1 MSRRILVVDDDPRLL
16 HVVAMYLSIEG
27 YEVDTASNGEE
38 GLRLLEQKR
47 PDLVILDVMMPGI
60 DGLEACRRIKSNPE
74 TRAIPVVL
82 FTALSRTDDVENG
95 RAAGANRFINKP
107 FSLIG
112 LGAVIRSFLAEDSA
126 VQVAGTSPA

>member
-1 MSRRILVVDDDPRLL
+1 LSRRILVVDDDPRLL

-27 YEVDTASNGEE
+27 YDVDTASNGEE
-38 GLRLLEQKR
+38 GLRLLEQRR

-112 LGAVIRSFLAEDSA
+112 LGAVIRSFLAEDATVS
-126 VQVAGTSPA
+126 VAGT

>member
-1 MSRRILVVDDDPRLL
+1 VSRRILVVDDDPRLL

-27 YEVDTASNGEE
+27 YDVDTAGNGEE
-38 GLRLLEQKR
+38 GLRSLEQRR

-74 TRAIPVVL
+74 TRTIPVVL
-82 FTALSRTDDVENG
+82 STALSRTDDVENG

-112 LGAVIRSFLAEDSA
+112 LGAVIRSFLTDDSTLSVVGQA
-126 VQVAGTSPA
+126 

>member
-1 MSRRILVVDDDPRLL
+1 VSRRILVVDDDPRLL

-27 YEVDTASNGEE
+27 YDVDTAGNGEE
-38 GLRLLEQKR
+38 GLRSLEQRR

-74 TRAIPVVL
+74 TRTIPVVL

-112 LGAVIRSFLAEDSA
+112 LGAVIRSFLTDDSTLSVVGQA
-126 VQVAGTSPA
+126 

>member
-16 HVVAMYLSIEG
+16 HVVSMYLSIEG
-27 YEVDTASNGEE
+27 YDVDTAPNGEE
-38 GLRLLEQKR
+38 GLQHLEVQR

-74 TRAIPVVL
+74 TRQIPVVL
-82 FTALSRTDDVENG
+82 FTALSRTDDVESG

-112 LGAVIRSFLAEDSA
+112 LGAVIRSFLSEETA
-126 VQVAGTSPA
+126 VTAVG

>member
-27 YEVDTASNGEE
+27 YEVDTAANGEE

-112 LGAVIRSFLAEDSA
+112 LGAVIRSFLAEDATASLP
-126 VQVAGTSPA
+126 VAG

>member
-1 MSRRILVVDDDPRLL
+1 VTRRILVVDDDPRLL
-16 HVVAMYLSIEG
+16 HVVSMYLNIEG
-27 YEVDTASNGEE
+27 YEVDTATNGEE
-38 GLRLLEQKR
+38 GLRIFEQRR

-82 FTALSRTDDVENG
+82 FTALSRSDDVESG

-112 LGAVIRSFLAEDSA
+112 LGAVIRSFLTEESA
-126 VQVAGTSPA
+126 VPAVGA

>member
-1 MSRRILVVDDDPRLL
+1 VSRRILVVDDDPRLL
-16 HVVAMYLSIEG
+16 HVVSMYLSIEG
-27 YEVDTASNGEE
+27 YEVDTAPNGEE
-38 GLRLLEQKR
+38 GLQHLEAQR

-74 TRAIPVVL
+74 TREIPVVL
-82 FTALSRTDDVENG
+82 FTALSRTDDVESG

-112 LGAVIRSFLAEDSA
+112 LGAVIRSFLSEDSA
-126 VQVAGTSPA
+126 VSAVG

>member
-1 MSRRILVVDDDPRLL
+1 VTRRILIVDDDPRLL
-16 HVVAMYLSIEG
+16 HVVSMYLGIEG
-27 YEVDTASNGEE
+27 YEVDTAPNGEE
-38 GLRLLEQKR
+38 GLRLLEQHR
-47 PDLVILDVMMPGI
+47 PDLVVLDVMMPGI

-74 TRAIPVVL
+74 TRTIPVVL

-112 LGAVIRSFLAEDSA
+112 LGAVIRSFLSEDSP
-126 VQVAGTSPA
+126 VSVAG

>member
-1 MSRRILVVDDDPRLL
+1 VSRRILVVDDDPRLL

-27 YEVDTASNGEE
+27 YDVDTAGNGEE
-38 GLRLLEQKR
+38 GLRSLEQRR

-74 TRAIPVVL
+74 TRTIPVVL

-112 LGAVIRSFLAEDSA
+112 LGAVIRSFLSEDSA
-126 VQVAGTSPA
+126 VSAVG

>member
-1 MSRRILVVDDDPRLL
+1 MTRRILVVDDDPRLL

-27 YEVDTASNGEE
+27 YEVDSANNGEE
-38 GLRLLEQKR
+38 GLRCLEARR

-74 TRAIPVVL
+74 TRHIPVVL
-82 FTALSRTDDVENG
+82 FTALSRTDDVEKG

-112 LGAVIRSFLAEDSA
+112 LGAVIRSFLSEDSP
-126 VQVAGTSPA
+126 VSVA

>member
-1 MSRRILVVDDDPRLL
+1 MSRRILIVDDDPRLL
-16 HVVAMYLSIEG
+16 HVVSMYLGIEG
-27 YEVDTASNGEE
+27 YEVDTAPNGEE
-38 GLRLLEQKR
+38 GLRILEQRR
-47 PDLVILDVMMPGI
+47 PDLIVLDVMMPGI

-74 TRAIPVVL
+74 TRTIPVVL

-112 LGAVIRSFLAEDSA
+112 LGAVIRSFLSEDSP
-126 VQVAGTSPA
+126 VTVAG

>member
-1 MSRRILVVDDDPRLL
+1 VSRRILVVDDDPRLL
-16 HVVAMYLSIEG
+16 HVVSMYLSIEG
-27 YEVDTASNGEE
+27 YDVDTAPNGEE
-38 GLRLLEQKR
+38 GLQHLEAQR

-74 TRAIPVVL
+74 TRQIPVVL
-82 FTALSRTDDVENG
+82 FTALSRTDDVESG

-112 LGAVIRSFLAEDSA
+112 LGAVIRSFLSEESPVSA
-126 VQVAGTSPA
+126 VG

>member
-27 YEVDTASNGEE
+27 YEVDTAANGEE

-74 TRAIPVVL
+74 TRSIPVVL

-112 LGAVIRSFLAEDSA
+112 LGAVIRSFLAEDATVS
-126 VQVAGTSPA
+126 VAPA

>member
-1 MSRRILVVDDDPRLL
+1 VSRRILVVDDDPRLL
-16 HVVAMYLSIEG
+16 HVVSMYLSIEG
-27 YEVDTASNGEE
+27 YDVDTAPNGEE
-38 GLRLLEQKR
+38 GLQHLEAQR

-74 TRAIPVVL
+74 TRQIPVVL
-82 FTALSRTDDVENG
+82 FTALSRTDDVESG

-112 LGAVIRSFLAEDSA
+112 LGAVIRSFLSEETPVSA
-126 VQVAGTSPA
+126 VG

>member
-1 MSRRILVVDDDPRLL
+1 VSRRILVVDDDPRLL
-16 HVVAMYLSIEG
+16 HVVSMYLSIEG
-27 YEVDTASNGEE
+27 YEVDTAPNGEE
-38 GLRLLEQKR
+38 GLQHLEAER

-74 TRAIPVVL
+74 TRHIPVVL
-82 FTALSRTDDVENG
+82 FTALSRTDDVESG

-112 LGAVIRSFLAEDSA
+112 LGAVIRSFLSEDA
-126 VQVAGTSPA
+126 PTAAAAI

>member
-1 MSRRILVVDDDPRLL
+1 VSRRILVVDDDPRLL

-27 YEVDTASNGEE
+27 YDVDTASNGEE
-38 GLRLLEQKR
+38 GLRRVEAQR

-60 DGLEACRRIKSNPE
+60 DGLEACRRIKSDPE
-74 TRAIPVVL
+74 TRHIPVVL
-82 FTALSRTDDVENG
+82 FTALSRTDDVESG

-112 LGAVIRSFLAEDSA
+112 LGAVIRSFLSEDSPVSA
-126 VQVAGTSPA
+126 VG

>member
-1 MSRRILVVDDDPRLL
+1 MSRRILVVDDDPRL
-16 HVVAMYLSIEG
+16 YLSIEG
-27 YEVDTASNGEE
+27 YEVDTAANGEE

-74 TRAIPVVL
+74 TRSIPVVL

-112 LGAVIRSFLAEDSA
+112 LGAVIRSFLAEDATVSL
-126 VQVAGTSPA
+126 AGA

>member
-1 MSRRILVVDDDPRLL
+1 VSRRILVVDDDPRLL
-16 HVVAMYLSIEG
+16 HVVSMYLSIEG
-27 YEVDTASNGEE
+27 YDVDTAPNGEE
-38 GLRLLEQKR
+38 GLQHLEAQR

-74 TRAIPVVL
+74 TRQIPVVL
-82 FTALSRTDDVENG
+82 FTALSRTDDVESG

-112 LGAVIRSFLAEDSA
+112 LGAVIRSFLSEETAAAA
-126 VQVAGTSPA
+126 VG

>member
-1 MSRRILVVDDDPRLL
+1 VSRRILVVDDDPRLL
-16 HVVAMYLSIEG
+16 HVVSMYLSIEG
-27 YEVDTASNGEE
+27 YDVDTAPNGEE
-38 GLRLLEQKR
+38 GLQHLEAQR

-74 TRAIPVVL
+74 TRQIPVVL
-82 FTALSRTDDVENG
+82 FTALSRTDDVESG

-112 LGAVIRSFLAEDSA
+112 LGAVIRSFLSEESA
-126 VQVAGTSPA
+126 VSAVG

>member
-16 HVVAMYLSIEG
+16 HVVSMYLSIEG
-27 YEVDTASNGEE
+27 YDVDTAPNGEE
-38 GLRLLEQKR
+38 GLQHLEVQR

-74 TRAIPVVL
+74 TRHIPVVL
-82 FTALSRTDDVENG
+82 FTALSRTDDVESG

-112 LGAVIRSFLAEDSA
+112 LGAVIRSFLSEETPVTA
-126 VQVAGTSPA
+126 VG

>member
-1 MSRRILVVDDDPRLL
+1 MSHRILVVDDDPRLL
-16 HVVAMYLSIEG
+16 HVVSMYLSIEG
-27 YEVDTASNGEE
+27 YDVDTAPNGEE
-38 GLRLLEQKR
+38 GLRRVEAQR

-60 DGLEACRRIKSNPE
+60 DGLEACRRIKSDPD
-74 TRAIPVVL
+74 TRHIPVVL

-112 LGAVIRSFLAEDSA
+112 LGAVIRSFLSEDSPVHA
-126 VQVAGTSPA
+126 VG

>member
-27 YEVDTASNGEE
+27 YDVDTASNGEE
-38 GLRLLEQKR
+38 GLRRVEAQR

-60 DGLEACRRIKSNPE
+60 DGLEACRRIKSDPE
-74 TRAIPVVL
+74 TRHIPVVL
-82 FTALSRTDDVENG
+82 FTALSRTDDVESG

-112 LGAVIRSFLAEDSA
+112 LGAVIRSFLSEESQVTA
-126 VQVAGTSPA
+126 VG

>member
-16 HVVAMYLSIEG
+16 HVVSMYLSIEG
-27 YEVDTASNGEE
+27 YDVDTAPNGEE
-38 GLRLLEQKR
+38 GLQHLEAQR

-74 TRAIPVVL
+74 TRQIPVVL
-82 FTALSRTDDVENG
+82 FTALSRTDDVESG

-112 LGAVIRSFLAEDSA
+112 LGAVIRSFLSEETAAAA
-126 VQVAGTSPA
+126 VG

>member
-1 MSRRILVVDDDPRLL
+1 VSRRILVVDDDPRLL
-16 HVVAMYLSIEG
+16 HVVSMYLSIEG
-27 YEVDTASNGEE
+27 YDVDTAPNGEE
-38 GLRLLEQKR
+38 GLQRVEALR

-74 TRAIPVVL
+74 TRHIPVVL
-82 FTALSRTDDVENG
+82 FTALSRTDDVESG

-112 LGAVIRSFLAEDSA
+112 LGAVIRSFLSEEQPVSA
-126 VQVAGTSPA
+126 VG

>member
-16 HVVAMYLSIEG
+16 HVVSMYLSIEG
-27 YEVDTASNGEE
+27 YEVDTAPNGEE
-38 GLRLLEQKR
+38 GLQHLEAAR

-74 TRAIPVVL
+74 TRHIPVVL
-82 FTALSRTDDVENG
+82 FTALSRTDDVESG

-112 LGAVIRSFLAEDSA
+112 LGAVIRSFLSEDSPA
-126 VQVAGTSPA
+126 VTAVG

>member
-16 HVVAMYLSIEG
+16 HVVSMYLSIEG
-27 YEVDTASNGEE
+27 YDVDTAPNGEE
-38 GLRLLEQKR
+38 GLQRLEALR

-74 TRAIPVVL
+74 TRQIPVVL
-82 FTALSRTDDVENG
+82 FTALSRTDDVESG

-112 LGAVIRSFLAEDSA
+112 LGAVIRSFLSEEQQVSA
-126 VQVAGTSPA
+126 VG

>member
-1 MSRRILVVDDDPRLL
+1 VSRRILVVDDDPRLL
-16 HVVAMYLSIEG
+16 HVVSMYLSIEG
-27 YEVDTASNGEE
+27 YDVDTAANGEE
-38 GLRLLEQKR
+38 GLQRLEALR

-74 TRAIPVVL
+74 TRHIPVVL
-82 FTALSRTDDVENG
+82 FTALSRTDDVESG

-112 LGAVIRSFLAEDSA
+112 LGAVIRSFLSEDQA
-126 VQVAGTSPA
+126 VQAVG

>member
-1 MSRRILVVDDDPRLL
+1 VSRRILVVDDDPRLL
-16 HVVAMYLSIEG
+16 HVVSMYLSIEG
-27 YEVDTASNGEE
+27 YDVDTAPNGEE
-38 GLRLLEQKR
+38 GLQHLEVQR

-74 TRAIPVVL
+74 TRQIPVVL
-82 FTALSRTDDVENG
+82 FTALSRTDDVESG

-112 LGAVIRSFLAEDSA
+112 LGAVIRSFLSEETA
-126 VQVAGTSPA
+126 VTAVG

>member
-27 YEVDTASNGEE
+27 YEVDTAVNGDE
-38 GLRLLEQKR
+38 GLRLLEQRR

-112 LGAVIRSFLAEDSA
+112 LGAVIRSFLAEDATVS
-126 VQVAGTSPA
+126 VGPA

>member
-1 MSRRILVVDDDPRLL
+1 LSRRILVVDDDPRLL

-27 YEVDTASNGEE
+27 YDVDTASNGEE
-38 GLRLLEQKR
+38 GLRLLEQRR

-74 TRAIPVVL
+74 TRTIPVVL

-112 LGAVIRSFLAEDSA
+112 LGAVIRSFLAEDATVSA
-126 VQVAGTSPA
+126 VGT

>member
-1 MSRRILVVDDDPRLL
+1 VSRRILVVDDDPRLL

-27 YEVDTASNGEE
+27 YDVDTAPNGEE
-38 GLRLLEQKR
+38 GLQHLEAQR

-74 TRAIPVVL
+74 TRQIPVVL
-82 FTALSRTDDVENG
+82 FTALSRTDDVESG

-112 LGAVIRSFLAEDSA
+112 LGAVIRSFLSEETPVTA
-126 VQVAGTSPA
+126 VG

>member
-1 MSRRILVVDDDPRLL
+1 VSRRILVVDDDPRLL
-16 HVVAMYLSIEG
+16 HVVSMYLSIEG
-27 YEVDTASNGEE
+27 YDVDTAPNGEE
-38 GLRLLEQKR
+38 GLQHLEVQR

-74 TRAIPVVL
+74 TRQIPVVL
-82 FTALSRTDDVENG
+82 FTALSRTDDVESG

-112 LGAVIRSFLAEDSA
+112 LGAVIRSFLSEETA
-126 VQVAGTSPA
+126 VPAVG

>member
-1 MSRRILVVDDDPRLL
+1 VSRRILVVDDDPRLL
-16 HVVAMYLSIEG
+16 HVVSMYLSIEG
-27 YEVDTASNGEE
+27 YDVDTAPNGEE
-38 GLRLLEQKR
+38 GLQHLEAQR

-74 TRAIPVVL
+74 TRLIPVVL
-82 FTALSRTDDVENG
+82 FTALSRTDDVESG

-112 LGAVIRSFLAEDSA
+112 LGAVIRSFLSEETA
-126 VQVAGTSPA
+126 VTAVG